1 MLPFLRRVRGR
12 FPEKNI
18 WAFTG
23 FTYEEL
29 LAEDS
34 HPRCEATDSL
44 LSLLDVLVDGPF
56 LLAERTLS
64 LPWRG
69 SRNQRVI
76 DVQASLAAGSE
87 VVRPD

>member
-1 MLPFLRRVRGR
+1 MLD
-12 FPEKNI
+12 I
-18 WAFTG
+18 AFVEG
-23 FTYEEL
+23 
-29 LAEDS
+29 
-34 HPRCEATDSL
+34 
-44 LSLLDVLVDGPF
+44 
-56 LLAERTLS
+56 AERTLS